1 VWILGTTAD
10 DLFPYFDKY
19 GKVVDI
25 FIPRNRRY
33 SCAFSFLIVCLAA
46 GKIGKNNLIHFCW
59 CIFIFKFEGSNF
71 PFASNECL

>member
-1 VWILGTTAD
+1 MKLNGFVFDLVWVWILGTTAD

-33 SCAFSFLIVCLAA
+33 YTSITKKEKKNLAL
-46 GKIGKNNLIHFCW
+46 N
-59 CIFIFKFEGSNF
+59 
-71 PFASNECL
+71 